1 MPNAIDYIDWR
12 GDIPFSVSPFN
23 EVDNLLM
30 CKIVSLD
37 FTGIVPSEGER
48 SIQEAAQGYFDKF
61 GEEDVRRGV
70 LLAPGAVTMLKK
82 MLKAPRFQELKLRD
96 YVYHV
101 DPAAEKQFSA
111 MTIVLPDET
120 RFIAFRGTDDNIVAW
135 KEDFNMG
142 SLDAV
147 PAQTDAASY
156 LMRAAWR
163 FEGKMRV
170 GGHSKGGNLAVY
182 AAMHNPEELQERIIE
197 VYNNDGPGFRTSLLP
212 LPEHKRVAGRIVTII
227 PESSVV
233 GILLEHEE
241 RCEVVRST
249 QIGLMQHDGFSWQVR
264 GERFEHLPDR
274 TEGGKLVDETL
285 RAFIVSLSDEQRV
298 AFIDALFDIL
308 TCTDADTLT
317 DLKEGGLR
325 TAAAMV
331 KKYRTLDKDT
341 RQALGSTLRLFMK
354 AGAKTAASELNPV
367 QLLLRYLPLQK
378 LAEGLESQ
386 KPADVPEK

>member
-12 GDIPFSVSPFN
+12 GDIPFSFSPFN

-30 CKIVSLD
+30 CKLVSLD

-70 LLAPGAVTMLKK
+70 LLAPGAGTMLKK
-82 MLKAPRFQELKLRD
+82 MLKAPRFQELRLRD

-147 PAQTDAASY
+147 PAQPDAASN

-163 FEGKMRV
+163 FDGKIRV

-182 AAMHNPEELQERIIE
+182 AAVHNPVELQERIIE
-197 VYNNDGPGFRTSLLP
+197 VYYNDGPGFRESVRD
-212 LPEHKRVAGRIVTII
+212 LPEYQRSAARIHTLVPQYSLVGVLLSHDGDFEIV
-227 PESSVV
+227 ESNET
-233 GILLEHEE
+233 GISAHNGYTWEVLGTRFV
-241 RCEVVRST
+241 RCEDFSFRTRVFNAAVHGWAD
-249 QIGLMQHDGFSWQVR
+249 GLDLQ
-264 GERFEHLPDR
+264 
-274 TEGGKLVDETL
+274 
-285 RAFIVSLSDEQRV
+285 QRQE
-298 AFIDALFDIL
+298 L
-308 TCTDADTLT
+308 TDAVFGALEATGAKTLT
-317 DLKEGGLR
+317 DLTDQKVRKAL
-325 TAAAMV
+325 TAA
-331 KKYRTLDKDT
+331 RDLFGDEEQ
-341 RQALGSTLRLFMK
+341 RELFMDSMELLFKEYAASAKRALPLGKLRRRKK
-354 AGAKTAASELNPV
+354 AG
-367 QLLLRYLPLQK
+367 
-378 LAEGLESQ
+378 
-386 KPADVPEK
+386 D

>member
-12 GDIPFSVSPFN
+12 GDIPFSFSPFN

-30 CKIVSLD
+30 CKLVSLD

-82 MLKAPRFQELKLRD
+82 MLKAPRFQELRLRD

-163 FEGKMRV
+163 FDGKMRV

-182 AAMHNPEELQERIIE
+182 AAVHNPEELQERIIE
-197 VYNNDGPGFRTSLLP
+197 VYNNDGPGFRESVRD
-212 LPEHKRVAGRIVTII
+212 LPEYQRIAARIHTLV
-227 PESSVV
+227 PQYSLV
-233 GILLEHEE
+233 GVLL
-241 RCEVVRST
+241 S
-249 QIGLMQHDGFSWQVR
+249 HDGDFEIVESNETGISAHNGYTWEVLGTRFVR
-264 GERFEHLPDR
+264 CADFAFR
-274 TEGGKLVDETL
+274 TRVYNDAIHGWADGLDL
-285 RAFIVSLSDEQRV
+285 QQRQE
-298 AFIDALFDIL
+298 L
-308 TCTDADTLT
+308 TDAVFGALEATGAKTLT
-317 DLKEGGLR
+317 DLTDQKVRKAL
-325 TAAAMV
+325 TAA
-331 KKYRTLDKDT
+331 RDLFGDEEQ
-341 RQALGSTLRLFMK
+341 RELFMDSMELLFKEYAASAKRALPLGKLRRRKK
-354 AGAKTAASELNPV
+354 AG
-367 QLLLRYLPLQK
+367 
-378 LAEGLESQ
+378 
-386 KPADVPEK
+386 D

>member
-12 GDIPFSVSPFN
+12 GDIPFSFSPFN

-30 CKIVSLD
+30 CKLVSLD

-82 MLKAPRFQELKLRD
+82 MLKAPRFQELRLRD

-163 FEGKMRV
+163 FDGKMRV

-182 AAMHNPEELQERIIE
+182 AAVHNPEELQERIIE
-197 VYNNDGPGFRTSLLP
+197 VYNNDGPGFRESVRD
-212 LPEHKRVAGRIVTII
+212 LPEYQRIAERIHTLVPQYSLVGVLLSHDGDFEIV
-227 PESSVV
+227 ESNET
-233 GILLEHEE
+233 GISAHNGYTWEVLGTRFV
-241 RCEVVRST
+241 RCEDFSFRTRGINDAVHGWAD
-249 QIGLMQHDGFSWQVR
+249 GLDLQ
-264 GERFEHLPDR
+264 
-274 TEGGKLVDETL
+274 
-285 RAFIVSLSDEQRV
+285 QRQE
-298 AFIDALFDIL
+298 L
-308 TCTDADTLT
+308 TDAVFGALEATGAKTLT
-317 DLKEGGLR
+317 DLTDQKVRKAL
-325 TAAAMV
+325 TAA
-331 KKYRTLDKDT
+331 RDLFGDEEQ
-341 RQALGSTLRLFMK
+341 RELFMDSMELLFKEYAASAKRALPLGKLRRRKK
-354 AGAKTAASELNPV
+354 AG
-367 QLLLRYLPLQK
+367 
-378 LAEGLESQ
+378 
-386 KPADVPEK
+386 D

>member
-12 GDIPFSVSPFN
+12 GDIPFSFSPFN

-30 CKIVSLD
+30 CKLVSLD

-82 MLKAPRFQELKLRD
+82 MLKAPRFQELRLRD

-163 FEGKMRV
+163 FDGKMRV

-182 AAMHNPEELQERIIE
+182 AAAFCPAALQERIAA
-197 VYNNDGPGFRTSLLP
+197 VYNNDGPGFDAEVIALP
-212 LPEHKRVAGRIVTII
+212 GYQRICARVQTFVPQSSIV
-227 PESSVV
+227 
-233 GILLEHEE
+233 GMLLEHEE
-241 RCEVVRST
+241 AYTIIHST
-249 QIGLMQHDGFSWQVR
+249 GDGFGQHNLYTWEVLR
-264 GERFEHLPDR
+264 DRFVTLETVTNGSRFLDR
-274 TEGGKLVDETL
+274 TLKQWLAGLEPEQRERTIDTVYHMLCETNAETL
-285 RAFIVSLSDEQRV
+285 HE
-298 AFIDALFDIL
+298 
-308 TCTDADTLT
+308 
-317 DLKEGGLR
+317 LKENRFSRALALLRSAKGL
-325 TAAAMV
+325 
-331 KKYRTLDKDT
+331 DEDT
-341 RQALGSTLRLFMK
+341 RKLLVHAAGVFFRSAGRSLKQARVPDDEKTTE
-354 AGAKTAASELNPV
+354 AG
-367 QLLLRYLPLQK
+367 
-378 LAEGLESQ
+378 
-386 KPADVPEK
+386 

>member
-12 GDIPFSVSPFN
+12 GDIPFSFSPFN

-30 CKIVSLD
+30 CKLVSLD

-61 GEEDVRRGV
+61 GEEDMRRGV

-82 MLKAPRFQELKLRD
+82 MLKAPRFQELRLRD

-163 FEGKMRV
+163 FDGKMRV

-182 AAMHNPEELQERIIE
+182 AAVHNPEELQERIIA
-197 VYNNDGPGFRTSLLP
+197 VYNNDGPGFRESVRD
-212 LPEHKRVAGRIVTII
+212 LPEYQRIAERIHTLVPQYSLVGVLLSHDGDFEIV
-227 PESSVV
+227 ESNET
-233 GILLEHEE
+233 GISAHNGYTWEVLGTRFV
-241 RCEVVRST
+241 RCEDFSFRTRVFNDAVHGWAD
-249 QIGLMQHDGFSWQVR
+249 GLDLQ
-264 GERFEHLPDR
+264 
-274 TEGGKLVDETL
+274 
-285 RAFIVSLSDEQRV
+285 QRQE
-298 AFIDALFDIL
+298 L
-308 TCTDADTLT
+308 TDAVFGALEATGAKTLT
-317 DLKEGGLR
+317 DLTDQKVRKAL
-325 TAAAMV
+325 TAA
-331 KKYRTLDKDT
+331 RDLFGDEEQ
-341 RQALGSTLRLFMK
+341 RELFMDSMELLFKEYAASAKRALPLGKLRRRKK
-354 AGAKTAASELNPV
+354 AG
-367 QLLLRYLPLQK
+367 
-378 LAEGLESQ
+378 
-386 KPADVPEK
+386 D

>member
-1 MPNAIDYIDWR
+1 
-12 GDIPFSVSPFN
+12 
-23 EVDNLLM
+23 M

-82 MLKAPRFQELKLRD
+82 MLKAQRFQELKLRD

-197 VYNNDGPGFRTSLLP
+197 VYNNDGPGFRESVRD
-212 LPEHKRVAGRIVTII
+212 LPEYQRIAARIHTLV
-227 PESSVV
+227 PQYSLV
-233 GILLEHEE
+233 GVLL
-241 RCEVVRST
+241 S
-249 QIGLMQHDGFSWQVR
+249 HDGDFEIVESTETGISAHNGYTWEVLGTSFVRCQDFS
-264 GERFEHLPDR
+264 FR
-274 TEGGKLVDETL
+274 TRVFNDAVHGWADGLDL
-285 RAFIVSLSDEQRV
+285 QQRQE
-298 AFIDALFDIL
+298 L
-308 TCTDADTLT
+308 TDAVFGALEATGAKTLT
-317 DLKEGGLR
+317 DLTEQKVRKAL
-325 TAAAMV
+325 TAA
-331 KKYRTLDKDT
+331 RD
-341 RQALGSTLRLFMK
+341 LFGDEEQRELFVDSMELLFK
-354 AGAKTAASELNPV
+354 EYASSA
-367 QLLLRYLPLQK
+367 RRALPLGK
-378 LAEGLESQ
+378 LRRRKKA
-386 KPADVPEK
+386 AD

>member
-12 GDIPFSVSPFN
+12 GDIPFSFAPFN

-30 CKIVSLD
+30 CKLVSLD

-82 MLKAPRFQELKLRD
+82 MLKAPRFQELRLRD

-163 FEGKMRV
+163 FDGKCA
-170 GGHSKGGNLAVY
+170 S
-182 AAMHNPEELQERIIE
+182 AATPRAA
-197 VYNNDGPGFRTSLLP
+197 TSP
-212 LPEHKRVAGRIVTII
+212 STPPCTTR
-227 PESSVV
+227 
-233 GILLEHEE
+233 
-241 RCEVVRST
+241 RSCRS
-249 QIGLMQHDGFSWQVR
+249 G
-264 GERFEHLPDR
+264 
-274 TEGGKLVDETL
+274 
-285 RAFIVSLSDEQRV
+285 
-298 AFIDALFDIL
+298 
-308 TCTDADTLT
+308 
-317 DLKEGGLR
+317 
-325 TAAAMV
+325 
-331 KKYRTLDKDT
+331 
-341 RQALGSTLRLFMK
+341 
-354 AGAKTAASELNPV
+354 
-367 QLLLRYLPLQK
+367 
-378 LAEGLESQ
+378 
-386 KPADVPEK
+386 

>member
-30 CKIVSLD
+30 CKLVSLD

-82 MLKAPRFQELKLRD
+82 MLKAPRFQELRLRD

-163 FEGKMRV
+163 FDGKMRV

-182 AAMHNPEELQERIIE
+182 AAVHNPEELQERIIA
-197 VYNNDGPGFRTSLLP
+197 VYNNDGPGFRESVRD
-212 LPEHKRVAGRIVTII
+212 LPEYQRIAERIHTLVPQYSLVGVLLSHDGDFEIV
-227 PESSVV
+227 ESNET
-233 GILLEHEE
+233 GISAHNGYTWEVLGTRFV
-241 RCEVVRST
+241 RCEDFSFRTRVLNDAVHGWAD
-249 QIGLMQHDGFSWQVR
+249 GLDLQ
-264 GERFEHLPDR
+264 
-274 TEGGKLVDETL
+274 
-285 RAFIVSLSDEQRV
+285 QRQE
-298 AFIDALFDIL
+298 L
-308 TCTDADTLT
+308 TDAVFGALEATGAKTLT
-317 DLKEGGLR
+317 DLTDQKVRKAL
-325 TAAAMV
+325 TAA
-331 KKYRTLDKDT
+331 RDLFGDEEQ
-341 RQALGSTLRLFMK
+341 RELFMDSMELLFKEYAASAKRALPLGKLRRRKK
-354 AGAKTAASELNPV
+354 AG
-367 QLLLRYLPLQK
+367 
-378 LAEGLESQ
+378 
-386 KPADVPEK
+386 D

>member
-23 EVDNLLM
+23 EVDNLLI
-30 CKIVSLD
+30 CKLVSLD

-82 MLKAPRFQELKLRD
+82 MLEAPRFRGLRLRD
-96 YVYHV
+96 FVYHV
-101 DPAAEKQFSA
+101 DQKAEKQFSA
-111 MTIVLPDET
+111 MTVVLPDGT
-120 RFIAFRGTDDNIVAW
+120 RYIAFRGTDDNIVAW

-182 AAMHNPEELQERIIE
+182 AAMHNPEELQERILDI
-197 VYNNDGPGFRTSLLP
+197 YNNDGPGFREP
-212 LPEHKRVAGRIVTII
+212 VRDLPEYRRIAGKIHTLVPQYSLVGVLLSHDADFEIV
-227 PESSVV
+227 ESTET
-233 GILLEHEE
+233 GISAHNGYTWEVMRTGFV
-241 RCEVVRST
+241 RCEDFAFRSRVFNDA
-249 QIGLMQHDGFSWQVR
+249 IHGWADGLDLQ
-264 GERFEHLPDR
+264 
-274 TEGGKLVDETL
+274 
-285 RAFIVSLSDEQRV
+285 QRQE
-298 AFIDALFDIL
+298 L
-308 TCTDADTLT
+308 TDAVFGALEATGARTLT
-317 DLKEGGLR
+317 DLTEQKVRKAL
-325 TAAAMV
+325 TAA
-331 KKYRTLDKDT
+331 KDLFGDEDQ
-341 RQALGSTLRLFMK
+341 RELFMDSMELLFK
-354 AGAKTAASELNPV
+354 EYAASA
-367 QLLLRYLPLQK
+367 RRALPLGRLRRRK
-378 LAEGLESQ
+378 RA
-386 KPADVPEK
+386 AD

>member
-30 CKIVSLD
+30 CKLVSLD

-82 MLKAPRFQELKLRD
+82 MLKAPRFQELRLRD

-163 FEGKMRV
+163 FDGKMRV

-182 AAMHNPEELQERIIE
+182 AAVHNPEELQERIIE
-197 VYNNDGPGFRTSLLP
+197 VYNNDGPGFRESVRD
-212 LPEHKRVAGRIVTII
+212 LPEYQRIAARIHTLV
-227 PESSVV
+227 PQYSLV
-233 GILLEHEE
+233 GVLL
-241 RCEVVRST
+241 S
-249 QIGLMQHDGFSWQVR
+249 HDGDFEIVESNETGISAHNGYTWEVLGTRFVR
-264 GERFEHLPDR
+264 CADFAFR
-274 TEGGKLVDETL
+274 TRVYNDAIHGWADGLDL
-285 RAFIVSLSDEQRV
+285 QQRQE
-298 AFIDALFDIL
+298 L
-308 TCTDADTLT
+308 TDAVFGALEATGAKTLT
-317 DLKEGGLR
+317 DLTDQKVRKAL
-325 TAAAMV
+325 TAA
-331 KKYRTLDKDT
+331 RDLFGDEEQ
-341 RQALGSTLRLFMK
+341 RELFMDSMELLFKEYAASAKRALPLGKLRRRKK
-354 AGAKTAASELNPV
+354 AG
-367 QLLLRYLPLQK
+367 
-378 LAEGLESQ
+378 
-386 KPADVPEK
+386 D